1 MSVEIFIVHLLHK
14 QQLAMQ
20 LNLNYQDFYNLLTGR
35 TPQAFSRSLNKNFK
49 QNEVELTKEQWSVLA
64 LLWKEDG
71 KSQQFLADQSF
82 RTRPSITRLIDNM
95 EKEGLVER
103 RNDAHDRRSNLVF
116 LTPKGKQL
124 EEKVIKL
131 VKHTVDIAVNGIS
144 QEEIQTM
151 RHVFEKI
158 YNNLEAEKK

>member
-1 MSVEIFIVHLLHK
+1 MHK
-14 QQLAMQ
+14 QQLTMQ
-20 LNLNYQDFYNLLTGR
+20 PTLSYQDFYNLLTGR
-35 TPQAFSRSLNKNFK
+35 TPQLFSRSLNRNFK
-49 QNEVELTKEQWSVLA
+49 QNAVELTKEQWSILA

-71 KSQQFLADQSF
+71 KSQQFLADESY

-124 EEKVIKL
+124 EEKVMKL
-131 VKHTVDIAVNGIS
+131 VEQTVDEAVYGIS
-144 QEEIQTM
+144 AEEIRAM
-151 RHVFEKI
+151 RNVFEKI
-158 YNNLEAEKK
+158 YTNLQKK